1 MRILGGVR
9 EAFFSDNYYKLL
21 WSKRVGFAKIALE
34 AQVVR
39 KSSVEQSK
47 PIKRFRQNI
56 GRKVKTNFAIQM

>member
-21 WSKRVGFAKIALE
+21 WGKRVGFAKIALE

-39 KSSVEQSK
+39 KSSGQSSD
-47 PIKRFRQNI
+47 F
-56 GRKVKTNFAIQM
+56 VKISEEK

>member
-21 WSKRVGFAKIALE
+21 WGKRVGFAKIALE

-39 KSSVEQSK
+39 KKSGVNLMPVMRLCPS
-47 PIKRFRQNI
+47 I
-56 GRKVKTNFAIQM
+56 GTKVKINFAIQM

>member
-21 WSKRVGFAKIALE
+21 WGKRVGFAKIALE

-39 KSSVEQSK
+39 NSSVVQSK
-47 PIKRFRQNI
+47 PVKRFRQNI
-56 GRKVKTNFAIQM
+56 GRKVKINFAIQM